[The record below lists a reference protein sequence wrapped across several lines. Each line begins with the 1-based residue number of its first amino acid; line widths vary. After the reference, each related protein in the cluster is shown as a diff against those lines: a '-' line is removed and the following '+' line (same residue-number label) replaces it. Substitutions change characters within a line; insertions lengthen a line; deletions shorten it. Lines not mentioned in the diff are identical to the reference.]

1 MYGWVHHCLPE
12 TTTRLLIDYTPIQ
25 NKKFKKKKKKQ
36 VWKLGTTV
44 YRQFVTMSVLL
55 TLVVKPSWEWCRVT
69 VLLLQD
75 WSGQRG
81 PQHPTMLFRLVP
93 SWANKERLGQY
104 KEPRKRTRLKWCCI
118 FLKHF
123 LGPRMDLFQR
133 WPPKTCGPFQ
143 RGVLQQRS
151 YLANPLLT
159 SKINFFSV
167 GK

>member
-1 MYGWVHHCLPE
+1 MYGCPPE
-12 TTTRLLIDYTPIQ
+12 IVRTLFIGYTPIQ
-25 NKKFKKKKKKQ
+25 NKKLKKKKKTGVEVRNRCLQ
-36 VWKLGTTV
+36 TIYNHVSTV
-44 YRQFVTMSVLL
+44 EPGCETLL
-55 TLVVKPSWEWCRVT
+55 EEWCRVT
-69 VLLLQD
+69 VLLSQD

-104 KEPRKRTRLKWCCI
+104 KEPRKRTRLKWCWI

-159 SKINFFSV
+159 SKIYFFSV